1 MSEALARR
9 IEEHLDDFAE
19 YERPDASQL
28 PEDRER
34 ALEARVA
41 AVGVVLD
48 AIDAAGYKVMSRELA
63 EKLRTN
69 NNERLERIRVL
80 ERQVRESEEEIGDLR
95 QQLVQVN
102 PATGDAGVTRAKMSN
117 PVSRIQTAGR
127 MLADL
132 KNKADASRADDADPA
147 PGDPDEAV
155 DDPAEGYEAQD
166 AERVVKMVTHRHAT
180 PIGPTEEPR
189 YREGDD
195 KHSHASGVG
204 LLSWEDDGPEHTH
217 GVDAEGSGLTE
228 AYTGPPLVEEDAQE
242 GESSSAKVRCCE
254 CGYYGPWQE
263 FPAAGSAYHDLRCPK
278 CSTTNL
284 DTSECL
290 AEDSGYGYGKGNTL
304 ESM

>member
-1 MSEALARR
+1 MNEGLARR

-80 ERQVRESEEEIGDLR
+80 ERQVRESEAD
-95 QQLVQVN
+95 
-102 PATGDAGVTRAKMSN
+102 PAADDSSVTRAKMSN
-117 PVSRIQTAGR
+117 PVSRVQTAGR

-132 KNKADASRADDADPA
+132 KNKADASRAEDVSPESGSPDDVAD
-147 PGDPDEAV
+147 G
-155 DDPAEGYEAQD
+155 PAEGYEARD
-166 AERVVKMVTHRHAT
+166 AKEVVEKIIA
-180 PIGPTEEPR
+180 
-189 YREGDD
+189 
-195 KHSHASGVG
+195 
-204 LLSWEDDGPEHTH
+204 
-217 GVDAEGSGLTE
+217 
-228 AYTGPPLVEEDAQE
+228 EEDARE

-263 FPAAGSAYHDLRCPK
+263 FPAAGSPYHDLRCPK

-290 AEDSGYGYGKGNTL
+290 AEDSGYGYGTGNTL